1 MSNSFYNYPGYL
13 VQNSGFKGYR
23 FPLLIPACPDIIG
36 AGRYVH
42 RLLSLNSKPTNKL
55 TVEKSMEMCFLE
67 KITIFIKRILSHK
80 IYFGKSIKSIP
91 AGAFVFFP
99 VQDSQLNCGLTGLVA
114 FKKKEIAT
122 PKIPLKKIESMI
134 LHLKGYTYK
143 KIHKEKAGLTE
154 NYLGGE
160 TFLKELHDHVGT
172 VNLTSSLYTIFHEA
186 SAREKLK
193 TVSLALE
200 KVINGE
206 ENEYHQRLNIL
217 SFEENEII
225 IKRINLLKDIH
236 WSLKEE
242 MLKNLEKIG
251 GLSRISDKDMPQS
264 VFKQLKNINTLFNN
278 LDRLEVRGRDS
289 AGISVITI
297 IENKDYLEFEKEL
310 TKRSLLDEFLD
321 RQKEK
326 ILGNRC
332 ITVNRHGNT
341 VSITFTYK
349 IAAQIGHLGDNVK
362 FLRKQIYDDRIFH
375 PFIKVQNI
383 HQTHLAHTRW
393 ASVGEIS
400 EPNCHPVDNIT
411 TRNNKPH
418 ESSDSTGI
426 IHACLNGDIDNYPV
440 LKEEYENETKLS
452 IPDQITTDTK
462 IIPLQIQKYY
472 DRGQPIDESFRLA
485 VNDFTGSHAIAMHTD
500 IAPGK
505 IFLAQKGSGQTIFIG
520 LGKECYLTAS
530 EVYGLVEETS
540 RYIKMEGEKNVNE
553 SGDKKQGQIFILD
566 QESSGELTGIKALCY
581 NGEPIQLSEDIIK
594 QTEITSRDIDRQDFP
609 HYFFKEIS
617 ESPGSVEKTIQNRWR
632 ISQKNGKRHP
642 LITLDNKT
650 MPPVLAEAFTQNKI
664 RKILFIGQGTAGIAA
679 NGCAELLRYYLTNSS
694 IDIAHL
700 KASEFSGSLL
710 KKNLKDT
717 LIIAIT
723 QSGTTT
729 DTNMAI
735 DMARQH
741 GAYTMAIV
749 NRRDSDITF
758 KVDGVLYTSTGRDI
772 EMSVASTKAYY
783 SQIAAGGILGLKLAQ
798 LTNTRD
804 DDFILGELQRLMR
817 IPSLM
822 KKVLARKEEIAR
834 SAHTFAPTK
843 KYWAVVGSGYN
854 KIAADEIRIKLSEL
868 CYKTISSDVVE
879 DKKHIDLSSEP
890 LIVVCAAGNR
900 GDVIN
905 DIIKDTAIF
914 KAHQATTIVIAT
926 EGEEGFKP
934 YADSLIY
941 VPDIEDRFSPIL
953 TTLVGHLWGYYAARA
968 INEESRFLFDFRQ
981 EMSSYISA
989 SIEKGL
995 DIYQTILE
1003 KVFQEK
1009 TAKFFS
1015 YFKKRMEDRRYTT
1028 AMELNAASDLTLL
1041 LKYLS
1046 GRLPVSDFELD
1057 FGVSGTAP
1065 NMFDIFFR
1073 SIGEAINDMARP
1085 IDAIKHQAKTVTVGT
1100 SRIWKPI
1107 EGLLFEALKNNE
1119 FDVSNITNKNV
1130 LVLTNLQE
1138 IISEIKGETLYTI
1151 SNLTYTG
1158 EPVDNSMIELVKKT
1172 GSSSRL
1178 ISRAQAGNRLK
1189 GTKRIIVKAGNVFIG
1204 KGKIDKRSILV
1215 IPIMK
1220 KGPHIDH
1227 LLLLN
1232 IGFKKEIDL
1241 SKKIKAL
1248 GDKFSHIK
1256 NIVEETDLSWKDEY
1270 LNLLEMEELFGNS
1283 AEKIAELIITSSSA
1297 GKS

>member
-1 MSNSFYNYPGYL
+1 M
-13 VQNSGFKGYR
+13 KKM
-23 FPLLIPACPDIIG
+23 A
-36 AGRYVH
+36 
-42 RLLSLNSKPTNKL
+42 
-55 TVEKSMEMCFLE
+55 FLE
-67 KITIFIKRILSHK
+67 KITIFFRKILSHR
-80 IYFGKSIKSIP
+80 IYFGKNIKSIP
-91 AGAFVFFP
+91 AGVFIFFP

-114 FKKKEIAT
+114 FKKEEIAT

-143 KIHKEKAGLTE
+143 KIHREKADLTE

-193 TVSLALE
+193 KVSLALE

-225 IKRINLLKDIH
+225 IKRISLLKDIC

-242 MLKNLEKIG
+242 ILQNIEKIEE
-251 GLSRISDKDMPQS
+251 LSTFTNRNIPFLAFTQ
-264 VFKQLKNINTLFNN
+264 FKSINTLFNN

-289 AGISVITI
+289 AGISI
-297 IENKDYLEFEKEL
+297 IAIVENKDYLEFEKEL
-310 TKRSLLDEFLD
+310 TKKSLLDELSA
-321 RQKEK
+321 RRKER
-326 ILGNRC
+326 ILLNRG
-332 ITVNRHGNT
+332 ITVNRSGSNST
-341 VSITFTYK
+341 VIFTYK

-362 FLRKQIYDDRIFH
+362 FLRKQIQDDSILQL
-375 PFIKVQNI
+375 FITLPVI
-383 HQTHLAHTRW
+383 YQTIVAHTRW

-411 TRNNKPH
+411 IRNNKTH
-418 ESSDSTGI
+418 ESSDSTGV
-426 IHACLNGDIDNYPV
+426 IHACLNGDIDNYFI
-440 LKEEYENETKLS
+440 LKEEYEKETKRS
-452 IPDQITTDTK
+452 IPDEITTDTK
-462 IIPLQIQKYY
+462 IIPLQIQKYCN
-472 DRGQPIDESFRLA
+472 RGLPIEESFRLA

-505 IFLAQKGSGQTIFIG
+505 IFLAQRGSGQTIFVG
-520 LGKECYLTAS
+520 LCKECYLTAS

-553 SGDKKQGQIFILD
+553 LEGKNQGQIFILD
-566 QESSGELTGIKALCY
+566 QESFGGLTGINAMY
-581 NGEPIQLSEDIIK
+581 YDGSPVQLTAHDIK
-594 QTEITSRDIDRQDFP
+594 QTEITSRDIDRQNFP
-609 HYFFKEIS
+609 HYFFKEIC
-617 ESPGSVEKTIQNRWR
+617 ESPESVEKTVQNKWR
-632 ISQKNGKRHP
+632 ISQKHGKRHS
-642 LITLDNKT
+642 LIIVEDDGI
-650 MPPVLAEAFTQNKI
+650 PPALVEAFQQNRI
-664 RKILFIGQGTAGIAA
+664 RNILFIGQGTAGVAA
-679 NGCAELLRYYLTNSS
+679 CGCAALLNYYLANSS
-694 IDIAHL
+694 IQVAPL
-700 KASEFSGSLL
+700 KASEFSGSLSKTSL
-710 KKNLKDT
+710 SDT

-729 DTNMAI
+729 DTNMAV
-735 DMARQH
+735 DMARQR

-798 LTNTRD
+798 LTNMRD
-804 DDFILGELQRLMR
+804 DDFILGELERLMKL
-817 IPSLM
+817 PSLM

-834 SAHTFAPTK
+834 SAGTFAPTK

-890 LIVVCAAGNR
+890 LIFICAAGNR

-926 EGEEGFKP
+926 EGEERFTP
-934 YADSLIY
+934 YADSLIH
-941 VPDIEDRFSPIL
+941 VPEIEERFSPII
-953 TTLVGHLWGYYAARA
+953 TTLAGHLWGYYAARA

-1065 NMFDIFFR
+1065 HMFDIFFR
-1073 SIGEAINDMARP
+1073 SIGETINDMARP

-1100 SRIWKPI
+1100 SRIWEPI

-1119 FDVSNITNKNV
+1119 FDASNITNKNV

-1138 IISEIKGETLYTI
+1138 IISELKGETLYTI

-1158 EPVDNSMIELVKKT
+1158 EPIENSMIELVKKT
-1172 GSSSRL
+1172 GSSAQLVSRVH
-1178 ISRAQAGNRLK
+1178 ADKRLK

-1204 KGKIDKRSILV
+1204 KGTIDNRSILI

-1220 KGPHIDH
+1220 KGPNIDH

-1232 IGFKKEIDL
+1232 VAFKKEIDL
-1241 SKKIKAL
+1241 SKKVKAL
-1248 GDKFSHIK
+1248 GEKFSHIK
-1256 NIVEETDLSWKDEY
+1256 NIVEETDLPWDDNY
-1270 LNLLEMEELFGNS
+1270 LNMLEMEKLFGNS
-1283 AEKIAELIITSSSA
+1283 AEKTAEFIISSSSA

>member
-1 MSNSFYNYPGYL
+1 MS
-13 VQNSGFKGYR
+13 
-23 FPLLIPACPDIIG
+23 
-36 AGRYVH
+36 H
-42 RLLSLNSKPTNKL
+42 R
-55 TVEKSMEMCFLE
+55 
-67 KITIFIKRILSHK
+67 
-80 IYFGKSIKSIP
+80 IYFGKNIKSIP

-99 VQDSQLNCGLTGLVA
+99 IQDSHLNCGLTGIVA
-114 FKKKEIAT
+114 FKKEEIAT
-122 PKIPLKKIESMI
+122 PKTPSQEIESMI
-134 LHLKGYTYK
+134 LHLKGHTYK
-143 KIHKEKAGLTE
+143 KIQKEKTGLTK

-160 TFLKELHDHVGT
+160 TFIKELQNHIG
-172 VNLTSSLYTIFHEA
+172 NLKLTSSLYTLFKEA
-186 SAREKLK
+186 PTKKKLEKI
-193 TVSLALE
+193 SLALE
-200 KVINGE
+200 KVIGVE
-206 ENEYHQRLNIL
+206 ENEHDKIL
-217 SFEENEII
+217 TLLPVEENEVI

-242 MLKNLEKIG
+242 MLKNLEKIEE
-251 GLSRISDKDMPQS
+251 LSTFTNTDIPFLA
-264 VFKQLKNINTLFNN
+264 FKQIRNINTLFNN

-310 TKRSLLDEFLD
+310 TKRSLLNEFLD

-332 ITVNRHGNT
+332 IAVNRHRNT

-349 IAAQIGHLGDNVK
+349 IAAQVGHLGDNVK
-362 FLRKQIYDDRIFH
+362 FLRKQIQDDSIFQL
-375 PFIKVQNI
+375 FIALPVVY
-383 HQTHLAHTRW
+383 QTPVAHTRW

-400 EPNCHPVDNIT
+400 EPNCHPVDNAILH
-411 TRNNKPH
+411 NDKVNGSINKA
-418 ESSDSTGI
+418 GI
-426 IHACLNGDIDNYPV
+426 IHVCLNGDIDNYFT
-440 LKEEYENETKLS
+440 LKDKYEKDTRQS
-452 IPDQITTDTK
+452 IPDEITTDTK

-472 DRGQPIDESFRLA
+472 DRGLPIEESFRLA
-485 VNDFTGSHAIAMHTD
+485 VSDFTGSHAIAMHTD

-505 IFLAQKGSGQTIFIG
+505 IFLAQRGSGQTIFIG

-530 EVYGLVEETS
+530 EIYGLVEETS

-553 SGDKKQGQIFILD
+553 LEGKNQGQIFILD
-566 QESSGELTGIKALCY
+566 QDSFGGLTGINAMY
-581 NGEPIQLSEDIIK
+581 YDGSPIQLTAHDIK
-594 QTEITSRDIDRQDFP
+594 QTEITSRDIDRQNFP
-609 HYFFKEIS
+609 HYFFKEIC

-642 LITLDNKT
+642 LIILDHKA
-650 MPPVLAEAFTQNKI
+650 MPPVLAEAFTQNRIK
-664 RKILFIGQGTAGIAA
+664 KILFIGQGTAGIAA
-679 NGCAELLRYYLTNSS
+679 HGCAELLRYYLANSS
-694 IDIAHL
+694 IDIAPL

-729 DTNMAI
+729 DTNMAV
-735 DMARQH
+735 DMARQR

-783 SQIAAGGILGLKLAQ
+783 SQIAAGGILGLNLAQ
-798 LTNTRD
+798 LANMRD
-804 DDFILGELQRLMR
+804 DDFILGELERLMKL
-817 IPSLM
+817 PSLM
-822 KKVLARKEEIAR
+822 KKILARKEEIAR
-834 SAHTFAPTK
+834 SAHKFAPTK

-890 LIVVCAAGNR
+890 LIFICAAGNR

-914 KAHQATTIVIAT
+914 KAHQATTIVVAT

-941 VPDIEDRFSPIL
+941 VPEIEERFSPII
-953 TTLVGHLWGYYAARA
+953 TTLAGHLWGYYAARA

-981 EMSSYISA
+981 EMSAYISA

-1015 YFKKRMEDRRYTT
+1015 YFKKRMGDRRYTT

-1085 IDAIKHQAKTVTVGT
+1085 IDAIRHQAKTVTVGT

-1107 EGLLFEALKNNE
+1107 EGLLFDALKNNK
-1119 FDVSNITNKNV
+1119 FDASNITNKNV

-1138 IISEIKGETLYTI
+1138 ITSEIKGETLYKI

-1158 EPVDNSMIELVKKT
+1158 EPVENSMIELVKKT
-1172 GSSSRL
+1172 GSSSQL
-1178 ISRAQAGNRLK
+1178 VSRVHADKRLK

-1204 KGKIDKRSILV
+1204 KGTIDNRSILI

-1220 KGPHIDH
+1220 KGPNIDH

-1232 IGFKKEIDL
+1232 LAFKKEIDL

-1256 NIVEETDLSWKDEY
+1256 NMVEETDLSWKDEY

-1283 AEKIAELIITSSSA
+1283 AEKIAEFIISSSST

>member
-1 MSNSFYNYPGYL
+1 M
-13 VQNSGFKGYR
+13 KKM
-23 FPLLIPACPDIIG
+23 A
-36 AGRYVH
+36 
-42 RLLSLNSKPTNKL
+42 
-55 TVEKSMEMCFLE
+55 FLE
-67 KITIFIKRILSHK
+67 KITIFFRKILSHR
-80 IYFGKSIKSIP
+80 IYFGKNIKSIP
-91 AGAFVFFP
+91 PGAFVFFP
-99 VQDSQLNCGLTGLVA
+99 IQDSHLNCGLTGIVS
-114 FKKKEIAT
+114 FKKEEIAT
-122 PKIPLKKIESMI
+122 PTIPLKAIESMI
-134 LHLKGYTYK
+134 LHLKEHTYK
-143 KIHKEKAGLTE
+143 KIHRKKANLAD

-160 TFLKELHDHVGT
+160 TFLKELHDNVGT
-172 VNLTSSLYTIFHEA
+172 VKLTSSLYTIFQEA

-193 TVSLALE
+193 KVSLALE

-225 IKRINLLKDIH
+225 IKRINLLKDIC

-242 MLKNLEKIG
+242 ILQNIEKIEE
-251 GLSRISDKDMPQS
+251 LSTFANKDLP
-264 VFKQLKNINTLFNN
+264 FLAFTQLKSINTLFNN

-289 AGISVITI
+289 AGVSI
-297 IENKDYLEFEKEL
+297 IAILKKKDYLEFEKGL
-310 TKRSLLDEFLD
+310 IKKSLLDDLST
-321 RQKEK
+321 RQKER
-326 ILGNRC
+326 ILLNRG
-332 ITVNRHGNT
+332 ITVNRSGSNIT
-341 VSITFTYK
+341 VIFTYK

-362 FLRKQIYDDRIFH
+362 FLRKQIQDDSIFQL
-375 PFIKVQNI
+375 FITLPI
-383 HQTHLAHTRW
+383 RYQTIVAHTRW

-411 TRNNKPH
+411 IRNNKTN

-426 IHACLNGDIDNYPV
+426 IHACLNGDIDNYFI
-440 LKEEYENETKLS
+440 LKEEYEKKTKRS
-452 IPDQITTDTK
+452 IPDDITTDTK
-462 IIPLQIQKYY
+462 IIPLQIQKYCN
-472 DRGQPIDESFRLA
+472 RGLPIEESFRLA

-505 IFLAQKGSGQTIFIG
+505 IFLAQRGSGQTIFVG
-520 LGKECYLTAS
+520 LCKECYLTAS

-540 RYIKMEGEKNVNE
+540 RYIKMEGEKNVSKLEGKN
-553 SGDKKQGQIFILD
+553 QGQIFILD
-566 QESSGELTGIKALCY
+566 QESFGELTGINAMY
-581 NGEPIQLSEDIIK
+581 YDGSPIQLTTHDIK
-594 QTEITSRDIDRQDFP
+594 KTEITSRDIDRQNFP
-609 HYFFKEIS
+609 HYFFKEIC
-617 ESPGSVEKTIQNRWR
+617 ESPESVEKTVQNKWR
-632 ISQKNGKRHP
+632 ISQKHGKRHS
-642 LITLDNKT
+642 LIIVEDDYI
-650 MPPVLAEAFTQNKI
+650 PPALVEAFQQNRI
-664 RKILFIGQGTAGIAA
+664 RNILFIGQGTAGVAA
-679 NGCAELLRYYLTNSS
+679 CGCSELLNYYLANSS
-694 IDIAHL
+694 IQVAPC
-700 KASEFSGSLL
+700 KASEFSGSLS
-710 KKNLKDT
+710 KTNLSDT

-729 DTNMAI
+729 DTNMAV
-735 DMARQH
+735 DMARQR

-798 LTNTRD
+798 LTNMRD
-804 DDFILGELQRLMR
+804 DDFILGELERLMKL
-817 IPSLM
+817 PSLM

-834 SAHTFAPTK
+834 SAHNFAPTK

-890 LIVVCAAGNR
+890 LIFICAAGNR

-926 EGEEGFKP
+926 EGEERFTP

-941 VPDIEDRFSPIL
+941 VPEIEERFSPII

-968 INEESRFLFDFRQ
+968 INDESRFLFDFRQ
-981 EMSSYISA
+981 EMSSYIA
-989 SIEKGL
+989 TSIEKGL

-1158 EPVDNSMIELVKKT
+1158 EPVENSMIELVKKT
-1172 GSSSRL
+1172 GSSSQL
-1178 ISRAQAGNRLK
+1178 VSRVHADKRLK

-1204 KGKIDKRSILV
+1204 KGTIDNRSILI

-1220 KGPHIDH
+1220 KGPNIDH
-1227 LLLLN
+1227 LLLFN
-1232 IGFKKEIDL
+1232 VAFKKEIDL

-1256 NIVEETDLSWKDEY
+1256 NIVEETDLPWDDNY

-1283 AEKIAELIITSSSA
+1283 AEKIAEFIISSSSA

>member
-1 MSNSFYNYPGYL
+1 M
-13 VQNSGFKGYR
+13 
-23 FPLLIPACPDIIG
+23 
-36 AGRYVH
+36 
-42 RLLSLNSKPTNKL
+42 
-55 TVEKSMEMCFLE
+55 EKMAFLE
-67 KITIFIKRILSHK
+67 KITIFIKKNLSHK

-114 FKKKEIAT
+114 FKKEEIAT

-134 LHLKGYTYK
+134 LRLKGHAYK
-143 KIHKEKAGLTE
+143 KIHKEKADLTE

-193 TVSLALE
+193 KVSLALE

-225 IKRINLLKDIH
+225 IKRISLLKDIC

-242 MLKNLEKIG
+242 ILQNIEKIEE
-251 GLSRISDKDMPQS
+251 LSTFTNRNIPFLAFTQ
-264 VFKQLKNINTLFNN
+264 FKSINTLFNN

-289 AGISVITI
+289 AGISI
-297 IENKDYLEFEKEL
+297 IAIVENKDYLEFEKEL
-310 TKRSLLDEFLD
+310 TKKSLLDELSA
-321 RQKEK
+321 RRKER
-326 ILGNRC
+326 ILLNRG
-332 ITVNRHGNT
+332 ITVNRSGSNIT
-341 VSITFTYK
+341 VIFTYK

-362 FLRKQIYDDRIFH
+362 FLRKQIQDDSILQL
-375 PFIKVQNI
+375 FITLPVI
-383 HQTHLAHTRW
+383 YQTIVAHTRW

-411 TRNNKPH
+411 IRNNKTH
-418 ESSDSTGI
+418 ESSDSTGV
-426 IHACLNGDIDNYPV
+426 IHACLNGDIDNYFI
-440 LKEEYENETKLS
+440 LKEEYEKETKRS
-452 IPDQITTDTK
+452 IPDEITTDTK
-462 IIPLQIQKYY
+462 IIPLQIQKYCN
-472 DRGQPIDESFRLA
+472 RGHPLEESFRLA

-505 IFLAQKGSGQTIFIG
+505 IFLAQRGSGQTLFIG
-520 LGKECYLTAS
+520 LGKEHYITAS
-530 EVYGLVEETS
+530 EIYGLVEETS
-540 RYIKMEGEKNVNE
+540 RYIKMEGEKTFAG
-553 SGDKKQGQIFILD
+553 SDRKGQGQIFILD
-566 QESSGELTGIKALCY
+566 QSSSGGLTGINAMY
-581 NGEPIQLSEDIIK
+581 YDGSPVQLTAHDIK
-594 QTEITSRDIDRQDFP
+594 QTEITSRDIDRQNFP
-609 HYFFKEIS
+609 HYFFKEIC
-617 ESPGSVEKTIQNRWR
+617 ESPESVEKTVQNKWR
-632 ISQKNGKRHP
+632 ISQKHGKRHS
-642 LITLDNKT
+642 LIIVEDDYI
-650 MPPVLAEAFTQNKI
+650 PPALVEAFQQNRI
-664 RKILFIGQGTAGIAA
+664 RNILFIGQGTAGVAA
-679 NGCAELLRYYLTNSS
+679 CGCAELLNYYLANSS
-694 IDIAHL
+694 IQVAPR
-700 KASEFSGSLL
+700 KASEFSGSLS
-710 KKNLKDT
+710 KTSMRDT

-729 DTNMAI
+729 DTNMAV
-735 DMARQH
+735 DMARQR

-798 LTNTRD
+798 LTNMRD
-804 DDFILGELQRLMR
+804 DDFILGELERLMKL
-817 IPSLM
+817 PSLM

-834 SAHTFAPTK
+834 SAHNFAPTK

-890 LIVVCAAGNR
+890 LIFICAAGNR

-926 EGEEGFKP
+926 EGEERFTP

-941 VPDIEDRFSPIL
+941 VPEIEERFSPII

-1073 SIGEAINDMARP
+1073 SIGEAVNDMARP
-1085 IDAIKHQAKTVTVGT
+1085 IDAIRHQAKTVTVGT
-1100 SRIWKPI
+1100 SRIWEPI

-1151 SNLTYTG
+1151 HNLTYTG
-1158 EPVDNSMIELVKKT
+1158 EPVENSMIELVKKT
-1172 GSSSRL
+1172 GSSSQL
-1178 ISRAQAGNRLK
+1178 VSRVHADKRLK

-1204 KGKIDKRSILV
+1204 KGTIDNRSILI

-1220 KGPHIDH
+1220 KGPNIDH

-1232 IGFKKEIDL
+1232 VAFKKEIDL
-1241 SKKIKAL
+1241 SKKVKAL
-1248 GDKFSHIK
+1248 GEKFSHIK
-1256 NIVEETDLSWKDEY
+1256 NIVEETDLSWQDDY
-1270 LNLLEMEELFGNS
+1270 INLLDVEELFGNS
-1283 AEKIAELIITSSSA
+1283 AEKIAEFIISSA
-1297 GKS
+1297 GRL

>member
-1 MSNSFYNYPGYL
+1 MGS
-13 VQNSGFKGYR
+13 
-23 FPLLIPACPDIIG
+23 
-36 AGRYVH
+36 
-42 RLLSLNSKPTNKL
+42 
-55 TVEKSMEMCFLE
+55 EMC
-67 KITIFIKRILSHK
+67 IR
-80 IYFGKSIKSIP
+80 
-91 AGAFVFFP
+91 
-99 VQDSQLNCGLTGLVA
+99 D
-114 FKKKEIAT
+114 
-122 PKIPLKKIESMI
+122 
-134 LHLKGYTYK
+134 
-143 KIHKEKAGLTE
+143 
-154 NYLGGE
+154 
-160 TFLKELHDHVGT
+160 
-172 VNLTSSLYTIFHEA
+172 
-186 SAREKLK
+186 R
-193 TVSLALE
+193 
-200 KVINGE
+200 
-206 ENEYHQRLNIL
+206 
-217 SFEENEII
+217 
-225 IKRINLLKDIH
+225 LKDIH

-242 MLKNLEKIG
+242 ILKNLEKVEE
-251 GLSRISDKDMPQS
+251 LSIYKNRKLSFPA
-264 VFKQLKNINTLFNN
+264 FTHLKYINTLFNN

-332 ITVNRHGNT
+332 ITVNRLGNT

-349 IAAQIGHLGDNVK
+349 IAVQIGHLGDNVK
-362 FLRKQIYDDRIFH
+362 FLRKQIHDDRIFQL
-375 PFIKVQNI
+375 FITFPLI
-383 HQTHLAHTRW
+383 YQTIVAHTRW

-400 EPNCHPVDNIT
+400 ESNCHPVDNIT
-411 TRNNKPH
+411 ISNGKIH
-418 ESSDSTGI
+418 ESSDNTGV
-426 IHACLNGDIDNYPV
+426 IHTCLNGDIDNYFI
-440 LKEEYENETKLS
+440 LKEEYERETKQS
-452 IPDQITTDTK
+452 IPDEITTDTK
-462 IIPLQIQKYY
+462 IIPLQIQKYFCQG
-472 DRGQPIDESFRLA
+472 RPIDESFRLA
-485 VNDFTGSHAIAMHTD
+485 VNDFTGFHAIAMHTD

-505 IFLAQKGSGQTIFIG
+505 IFLAQRGSGQTLFIG
-520 LGKECYLTAS
+520 LGKECYSAAS
-530 EVYGLVEETS
+530 EIYGLVEETS
-540 RYIKMEGEKNVNE
+540 RYIKMEGEQSVNE
-553 SGDKKQGQIFILD
+553 SGGKKEGQIFILD
-566 QESSGELTGIKALCY
+566 QESSGELTGIKALYY

-617 ESPGSVEKTIQNRWR
+617 ESPESVEKTIQNRWR

-642 LITLDNKT
+642 LIILDHKA
-650 MPPVLAEAFTQNKI
+650 MPLVLAEAFTQNKI

-679 NGCAELLRYYLTNSS
+679 NACAELLRYYLTNSS
-694 IDIAHL
+694 IDIAPL

-758 KVDGVLYTSTGRDI
+758 KVDGVLYTSNGRDV

-783 SQIAAGGILGLKLAQ
+783 SQIAGGGILGLKLAQ
-798 LTNTRD
+798 LTNKRD

-822 KKVLARKEEIAR
+822 KEVLAREDEIAR
-834 SAHTFAPTK
+834 SASTFAPTK

-890 LIVVCAAGNR
+890 LIVICAAGNR
-900 GDVIN
+900 GNVIN

-926 EGEEGFKP
+926 EGEERFKP

-941 VPDIEDRFSPIL
+941 VPETEERFSPII

-981 EMSSYISA
+981 EISSYISA

-1015 YFKKRMEDRRYTT
+1015 YFKKRMEERRYTT

-1107 EGLLFEALKNNE
+1107 EGLIFESLKKNG
-1119 FDVSNITNKNV
+1119 FDVSNLLNKNV
-1130 LVLTNLQE
+1130 LVLKNLQE
-1138 IISEIKGETLYTI
+1138 IIAEIKGETVYEI
-1151 SNLTYTG
+1151 RNLTFTG
-1158 EPVDNSMIELVKKT
+1158 EPVENSMIKLLKKT
-1172 GSSSRL
+1172 GSSSKL
-1178 ISRAQAGNRLK
+1178 ISRAESGNRLK

-1204 KGKIDKRSILV
+1204 KGKIDNRSILI

-1227 LLLLN
+1227 LLLLDVAFN
-1232 IGFKKEIDL
+1232 KDVDL

-1256 NIVEETDLSWKDEY
+1256 NIVEETDLFWKNEY

-1283 AEKIAELIITSSSA
+1283 AEKIAEFIISSSSA
-1297 GKS
+1297 GES

>member
-1 MSNSFYNYPGYL
+1 M
-13 VQNSGFKGYR
+13 
-23 FPLLIPACPDIIG
+23 A
-36 AGRYVH
+36 
-42 RLLSLNSKPTNKL
+42 
-55 TVEKSMEMCFLE
+55 FLE
-67 KITIFIKRILSHK
+67 KITILFKKNFSQR
-80 IYFGKSIKSIP
+80 IYFGKSLKNVPPGSFILFP
-91 AGAFVFFP
+91 AQGC
-99 VQDSQLNCGLTGLVA
+99 QLNCGLTGIVA
-114 FKKKEIAT
+114 FKKEEFAI
-122 PKIPLKKIESMI
+122 PKIPLGEIESII
-134 LHLKGYTYK
+134 LQLKGHTYK
-143 KIHKEKAGLTE
+143 KLQKDKRDLIG

-160 TFLKELHDHVGT
+160 TFIKELQNHIG
-172 VNLTSSLYTIFHEA
+172 NLKLTSSLYTLSKDA
-186 SAREKLK
+186 PTKKKLEKIC
-193 TVSLALE
+193 LALE
-200 KVINGE
+200 KVIGRE
-206 ENEYHQRLNIL
+206 ENEHIKTLTLLPI
-217 SFEENEII
+217 EENEII
-225 IKRINLLKDIH
+225 LERINLLKDIH

-242 MLKNLEKIG
+242 ILKNLEKVEE
-251 GLSRISDKDMPQS
+251 LSIYKNRKLSFPA
-264 VFKQLKNINTLFNN
+264 FTHLKYINTLFNN

-332 ITVNRHGNT
+332 ITVNRLGNT

-349 IAAQIGHLGDNVK
+349 IAVQIGHLGDNVK
-362 FLRKQIYDDRIFH
+362 FLRKQIHDDRIFQL
-375 PFIKVQNI
+375 FITFPLI
-383 HQTHLAHTRW
+383 YQTIVAHTRW

-400 EPNCHPVDNIT
+400 ESNCHPVDNIT
-411 TRNNKPH
+411 ISNGKIH
-418 ESSDSTGI
+418 ESSDNTGV
-426 IHACLNGDIDNYPV
+426 IHTCLNGDIDNYFI
-440 LKEEYENETKLS
+440 LKEEYERETKQS
-452 IPDQITTDTK
+452 IPDEITTDTK
-462 IIPLQIQKYY
+462 IIPLQIQKYFCQG
-472 DRGQPIDESFRLA
+472 RPIDESFRLA
-485 VNDFTGSHAIAMHTD
+485 VNDFTGFHAIAMHTD

-505 IFLAQKGSGQTIFIG
+505 IFLAQRGSGQTIFIG
-520 LGKECYLTAS
+520 LGKECYSAAS
-530 EVYGLVEETS
+530 EIYGLVEETS
-540 RYIKMEGEKNVNE
+540 RYIKMEGEQSVNE
-553 SGDKKQGQIFILD
+553 SGGKKEGQIFILD
-566 QESSGELTGIKALCY
+566 QESSGELTGIKALYY

-617 ESPGSVEKTIQNRWR
+617 ESPESVEKTIQNRWR

-642 LITLDNKT
+642 LIILDHKA

-679 NGCAELLRYYLTNSS
+679 NACAELLRYYLTSSS
-694 IDIAHL
+694 IDIAPL

-758 KVDGVLYTSTGRDI
+758 KVDGVLYTSNGRDV

-783 SQIAAGGILGLKLAQ
+783 SQIAGGGILGLKLAQ
-798 LTNTRD
+798 LTNKRD

-822 KKVLARKEEIAR
+822 KEVLAREDEIAR
-834 SAHTFAPTK
+834 SASTFAPTK

-890 LIVVCAAGNR
+890 LIVICAAGNR
-900 GDVIN
+900 GNVIN

-926 EGEEGFKP
+926 EGEERFKP

-941 VPDIEDRFSPIL
+941 VPETEERFSPII

-981 EMSSYISA
+981 EISSYISA

-1015 YFKKRMEDRRYTT
+1015 YFKKRMEERRYTT

-1107 EGLLFEALKNNE
+1107 EGLIFESLKKNG
-1119 FDVSNITNKNV
+1119 FDVSNLLNKNV
-1130 LVLTNLQE
+1130 LVLKNLQE
-1138 IISEIKGETLYTI
+1138 IIAEIKGETVYEI
-1151 SNLTYTG
+1151 RNLTFTG
-1158 EPVDNSMIELVKKT
+1158 EPVENSMIKLLKKT
-1172 GSSSRL
+1172 GSSSKL
-1178 ISRAQAGNRLK
+1178 ISRAESGNRLK

-1204 KGKIDKRSILV
+1204 KGKIDNRSILI

-1227 LLLLN
+1227 LLLLDVAFN
-1232 IGFKKEIDL
+1232 KDVDL

-1256 NIVEETDLSWKDEY
+1256 NIVEETDLFWKNEY

-1283 AEKIAELIITSSSA
+1283 AEKIAEFIISFSPS
-1297 GKS
+1297 GES

>member
-1 MSNSFYNYPGYL
+1 M
-13 VQNSGFKGYR
+13 
-23 FPLLIPACPDIIG
+23 A
-36 AGRYVH
+36 
-42 RLLSLNSKPTNKL
+42 
-55 TVEKSMEMCFLE
+55 FLE
-67 KITIFIKRILSHK
+67 KITILFKKNFSQR
-80 IYFGKSIKSIP
+80 IYFGKSLKNVPPGSFI
-91 AGAFVFFP
+91 FFP
-99 VQDSQLNCGLTGLVA
+99 AQGCQLNCGLTGIVA
-114 FKKKEIAT
+114 FKREEFAI
-122 PKIPLKKIESMI
+122 PKIPLGEIESII
-134 LHLKGYTYK
+134 LQLKGHTYK
-143 KIHKEKAGLTE
+143 KLKKDKRDLIG

-160 TFLKELHDHVGT
+160 TFIKELQNHIG
-172 VNLTSSLYTIFHEA
+172 NLKLTSSLYTLSKDA
-186 SAREKLK
+186 PTKKKLEKIC
-193 TVSLALE
+193 LALE
-200 KVINGE
+200 KVIGRE
-206 ENEYHQRLNIL
+206 ENEHIKTLTLLPI
-217 SFEENEII
+217 EENEII
-225 IKRINLLKDIH
+225 LERINLLKDIH

-242 MLKNLEKIG
+242 ILKNLEKVEE
-251 GLSRISDKDMPQS
+251 LSIYKNRKLSFPA
-264 VFKQLKNINTLFNN
+264 FTHLKYINTLFNN

-332 ITVNRHGNT
+332 ITVNRLGNT

-349 IAAQIGHLGDNVK
+349 IAVQIGHLGDNVK
-362 FLRKQIYDDRIFH
+362 FLRKQIHDDRIFQL
-375 PFIKVQNI
+375 FITFPLI
-383 HQTHLAHTRW
+383 YQTIVAHTRW

-400 EPNCHPVDNIT
+400 ESNCHPVDNIT
-411 TRNNKPH
+411 ISNGKIH
-418 ESSDSTGI
+418 ESSDNTGV
-426 IHACLNGDIDNYPV
+426 IHTCLNGDIDNYFI
-440 LKEEYENETKLS
+440 LKEEYERETKQS
-452 IPDQITTDTK
+452 IPDEITTDTK
-462 IIPLQIQKYY
+462 IIPLQIQKYFCQG
-472 DRGQPIDESFRLA
+472 RPIDESFRLA
-485 VNDFTGSHAIAMHTD
+485 VNDFTGFHAIAMHTD

-505 IFLAQKGSGQTIFIG
+505 IFLAQRGSGQTIFIG
-520 LGKECYLTAS
+520 LGKECYSAAS
-530 EVYGLVEETS
+530 EIYGLVEETS
-540 RYIKMEGEKNVNE
+540 RYIKMEGEQSVNE
-553 SGDKKQGQIFILD
+553 SGGKKEGQIFILD
-566 QESSGELTGIKALCY
+566 QESSGELTGIKALYY

-617 ESPGSVEKTIQNRWR
+617 ESPESVEKTIQNRWR

-642 LITLDNKT
+642 LIILDHKA
-650 MPPVLAEAFTQNKI
+650 MPLVLAEAFTQNKI

-679 NGCAELLRYYLTNSS
+679 NACAELLRYYLTNSS
-694 IDIAHL
+694 IDIAPL

-758 KVDGVLYTSTGRDI
+758 KVDGVLYTSNGRDV

-783 SQIAAGGILGLKLAQ
+783 SQIAGGGILGLKLAQ
-798 LTNTRD
+798 LTNKRD

-822 KKVLARKEEIAR
+822 KEVLAREDEIAR
-834 SAHTFAPTK
+834 SASTFAPTK

-890 LIVVCAAGNR
+890 LIVICAAGNR
-900 GDVIN
+900 GNVIN

-926 EGEEGFKP
+926 EGEERFKP

-941 VPDIEDRFSPIL
+941 VPETEERFSPII

-981 EMSSYISA
+981 EISSYISA

-1015 YFKKRMEDRRYTT
+1015 YFKKRMEERRYTT

-1107 EGLLFEALKNNE
+1107 EGLIFESLKKNG
-1119 FDVSNITNKNV
+1119 FDVSNLLNKNV
-1130 LVLTNLQE
+1130 LVLKNLQE
-1138 IISEIKGETLYTI
+1138 IIAEIKGETVYEI
-1151 SNLTYTG
+1151 RNLTFTG
-1158 EPVDNSMIELVKKT
+1158 EPVENSMIKLLKKT
-1172 GSSSRL
+1172 GSSSKL
-1178 ISRAQAGNRLK
+1178 ISRAESGNRLK

-1204 KGKIDKRSILV
+1204 KGKIDNRSILI

-1227 LLLLN
+1227 LLLLDVAFN
-1232 IGFKKEIDL
+1232 KDVDL

-1256 NIVEETDLSWKDEY
+1256 NIVEETDLFWKNEY

-1283 AEKIAELIITSSSA
+1283 AEKIAEFIISFSPS
-1297 GKS
+1297 GES

>member
-1 MSNSFYNYPGYL
+1 M
-13 VQNSGFKGYR
+13 
-23 FPLLIPACPDIIG
+23 A
-36 AGRYVH
+36 
-42 RLLSLNSKPTNKL
+42 
-55 TVEKSMEMCFLE
+55 FLE
-67 KITIFIKRILSHK
+67 KITILFKKNFSQR
-80 IYFGKSIKSIP
+80 IYFGKSLKNVPPGSFILFP
-91 AGAFVFFP
+91 AQGC
-99 VQDSQLNCGLTGLVA
+99 QLNCGLTGIVA
-114 FKKKEIAT
+114 FKREEFAI
-122 PKIPLKKIESMI
+122 PKIPLGEIESII
-134 LHLKGYTYK
+134 LQLKGHTYK
-143 KIHKEKAGLTE
+143 KLKKDKRDLIG

-160 TFLKELHDHVGT
+160 TFIKELQNHIG
-172 VNLTSSLYTIFHEA
+172 NLKLTSSLYTLSKDA
-186 SAREKLK
+186 PTKKKLEKIC
-193 TVSLALE
+193 LALE
-200 KVINGE
+200 KVIGRE
-206 ENEYHQRLNIL
+206 ENEHIKTLTLLPI
-217 SFEENEII
+217 EENEII
-225 IKRINLLKDIH
+225 LERINLLKDIH

-242 MLKNLEKIG
+242 ILKNLEKVEE
-251 GLSRISDKDMPQS
+251 LSIYKNRKLSFPA
-264 VFKQLKNINTLFNN
+264 FTHLKYINTLFNN

-332 ITVNRHGNT
+332 ITVNRLGNT

-349 IAAQIGHLGDNVK
+349 IAVQIGHLGDNVK
-362 FLRKQIYDDRIFH
+362 FLRKQIHDDRIFQL
-375 PFIKVQNI
+375 FITFPLI
-383 HQTHLAHTRW
+383 YQTIVAHTRW

-400 EPNCHPVDNIT
+400 ESNCHPVDNIT
-411 TRNNKPH
+411 ISNGKIH
-418 ESSDSTGI
+418 ESSDNTGV
-426 IHACLNGDIDNYPV
+426 IHTCLNGDIDNYFI
-440 LKEEYENETKLS
+440 LKEEYERETKQS
-452 IPDQITTDTK
+452 IPDEITTDTK
-462 IIPLQIQKYY
+462 IIPLQIQKYFCQG
-472 DRGQPIDESFRLA
+472 RPIDESFRLA
-485 VNDFTGSHAIAMHTD
+485 VNDFTGFHAIAMHTD

-505 IFLAQKGSGQTIFIG
+505 IFLAQRGSGQTIFIG
-520 LGKECYLTAS
+520 LGKECYSAAS
-530 EVYGLVEETS
+530 EIYGLVEETS
-540 RYIKMEGEKNVNE
+540 RYIKMEGEQSVNE
-553 SGDKKQGQIFILD
+553 SGGKKEGQIFILD
-566 QESSGELTGIKALCY
+566 QESSGELTGIKALYY

-617 ESPGSVEKTIQNRWR
+617 ESPESVEKTIQNRWR

-642 LITLDNKT
+642 LIILDHKA
-650 MPPVLAEAFTQNKI
+650 MPLVLAEAFTQNKI

-679 NGCAELLRYYLTNSS
+679 NACAELLRYYLTNSS
-694 IDIAHL
+694 IDIAPL

-758 KVDGVLYTSTGRDI
+758 KVDGVLYTSNGRDV

-783 SQIAAGGILGLKLAQ
+783 SQIAGGGILGLKLAQ
-798 LTNTRD
+798 LTNKRD

-822 KKVLARKEEIAR
+822 KEVLAREDEIAR
-834 SAHTFAPTK
+834 SASTFAPTK

-890 LIVVCAAGNR
+890 LIVICAAGNR
-900 GDVIN
+900 GNVIN

-926 EGEEGFKP
+926 EGEERFKP

-941 VPDIEDRFSPIL
+941 VPETEERFSPII

-981 EMSSYISA
+981 EISSYISA

-1015 YFKKRMEDRRYTT
+1015 YFKKRMEERRYTT

-1107 EGLLFEALKNNE
+1107 EGLIFESLKKNG
-1119 FDVSNITNKNV
+1119 FDVSNLLNKNV
-1130 LVLTNLQE
+1130 LVLKNLQE
-1138 IISEIKGETLYTI
+1138 IIAEIKGETVYEI
-1151 SNLTYTG
+1151 RNLTFTG
-1158 EPVDNSMIELVKKT
+1158 EPVENSMIKLLKKT
-1172 GSSSRL
+1172 GSSSKL
-1178 ISRAQAGNRLK
+1178 ISRAESGNRLK

-1204 KGKIDKRSILV
+1204 KGKIDNRSILI

-1227 LLLLN
+1227 LLLLDVAFN
-1232 IGFKKEIDL
+1232 KDVDL

-1256 NIVEETDLSWKDEY
+1256 NIVEETDLFWKNEY

-1283 AEKIAELIITSSSA
+1283 AEKIAEFIISSSS
-1297 GKS
+1297 GDNF

>member
-1 MSNSFYNYPGYL
+1 M
-13 VQNSGFKGYR
+13 
-23 FPLLIPACPDIIG
+23 A
-36 AGRYVH
+36 
-42 RLLSLNSKPTNKL
+42 
-55 TVEKSMEMCFLE
+55 FLE
-67 KITIFIKRILSHK
+67 KITILFKKNFSQR
-80 IYFGKSIKSIP
+80 IYFGKSLKNVPPGSFI
-91 AGAFVFFP
+91 FFP
-99 VQDSQLNCGLTGLVA
+99 AQGCQLNCGLTGIVA
-114 FKKKEIAT
+114 FKREEFAI
-122 PKIPLKKIESMI
+122 PKIPLGEIESII
-134 LHLKGYTYK
+134 LQLKGHTYK
-143 KIHKEKAGLTE
+143 KLKKDKRDLIG

-160 TFLKELHDHVGT
+160 TFIKELQNHIG
-172 VNLTSSLYTIFHEA
+172 NLKLTSSLYTLSKDA
-186 SAREKLK
+186 PTKKKLEKIC
-193 TVSLALE
+193 LALE
-200 KVINGE
+200 KVIGRE
-206 ENEYHQRLNIL
+206 ENEHIKTLTLLPI
-217 SFEENEII
+217 EENEII
-225 IKRINLLKDIH
+225 LERINLLKDIH

-242 MLKNLEKIG
+242 ILKNLEKVEE
-251 GLSRISDKDMPQS
+251 LSIYKNRKLSFPA
-264 VFKQLKNINTLFNN
+264 FTHLKYINTLFNN

-332 ITVNRHGNT
+332 ITVNRLGNT

-349 IAAQIGHLGDNVK
+349 IAVQIGHLGDNVK
-362 FLRKQIYDDRIFH
+362 FLRKQIHDDRIFQL
-375 PFIKVQNI
+375 FITFPLI
-383 HQTHLAHTRW
+383 YQTIVAHTRW

-400 EPNCHPVDNIT
+400 ESNCHPVDNIT
-411 TRNNKPH
+411 ISNGKIH
-418 ESSDSTGI
+418 ESSDNTGV
-426 IHACLNGDIDNYPV
+426 IHTCLNGDIDNYFI
-440 LKEEYENETKLS
+440 LKEEYERETKQS
-452 IPDQITTDTK
+452 IPDEITTDTK
-462 IIPLQIQKYY
+462 IIPLQIQKYFCQG
-472 DRGQPIDESFRLA
+472 RPIDESFRLA
-485 VNDFTGSHAIAMHTD
+485 VNDFTGFHAIAMHTD

-505 IFLAQKGSGQTIFIG
+505 IFLAQRGSGQTLFIG
-520 LGKECYLTAS
+520 LGKECYSAAS
-530 EVYGLVEETS
+530 EIYGLVEETS
-540 RYIKMEGEKNVNE
+540 RYIKMEGEQSVNE
-553 SGDKKQGQIFILD
+553 SGGKKEGQIFILD
-566 QESSGELTGIKALCY
+566 QESSGELTGIKALYY

-617 ESPGSVEKTIQNRWR
+617 ESPESVEKTIQNRWR

-642 LITLDNKT
+642 LIILDHKA

-679 NGCAELLRYYLTNSS
+679 NACAELLRYYLTNSS
-694 IDIAHL
+694 IDIAPL

-758 KVDGVLYTSTGRDI
+758 KVDGVLYTSNGRDV

-783 SQIAAGGILGLKLAQ
+783 SQIAGGGILGLKLAQ
-798 LTNTRD
+798 LTNKRD

-822 KKVLARKEEIAR
+822 KEVLAREDEIAR
-834 SAHTFAPTK
+834 SASTFAPTK

-890 LIVVCAAGNR
+890 LIVICAAGNR
-900 GDVIN
+900 GNVIN

-926 EGEEGFKP
+926 EGEERFKP

-941 VPDIEDRFSPIL
+941 VPETEERFSPII

-981 EMSSYISA
+981 EISSYISA

-1015 YFKKRMEDRRYTT
+1015 YFKKRMEERRYTT

-1107 EGLLFEALKNNE
+1107 EGLIFESLKKNG
-1119 FDVSNITNKNV
+1119 FDVSNLLNKNV
-1130 LVLTNLQE
+1130 LVLKNLQE
-1138 IISEIKGETLYTI
+1138 IIAEIKGETVYEI
-1151 SNLTYTG
+1151 RNLTFTG
-1158 EPVDNSMIELVKKT
+1158 EPVENSMIKLLKKT
-1172 GSSSRL
+1172 GSSSKL
-1178 ISRAQAGNRLK
+1178 ISRAESGNRLK

-1204 KGKIDKRSILV
+1204 KGKIDNRSILI

-1227 LLLLN
+1227 LLLLDVAFN
-1232 IGFKKEIDL
+1232 KDVDL

-1256 NIVEETDLSWKDEY
+1256 NIVEETDLFWKNEY

-1283 AEKIAELIITSSSA
+1283 AEKIAEFIISSSS
-1297 GKS
+1297 GDNF

>member
-1 MSNSFYNYPGYL
+1 
-13 VQNSGFKGYR
+13 
-23 FPLLIPACPDIIG
+23 
-36 AGRYVH
+36 
-42 RLLSLNSKPTNKL
+42 
-55 TVEKSMEMCFLE
+55 MEMCFLE
-67 KITIFIKRILSHK
+67 KITIFIKKNFSYK
-80 IYFGKSIKSIP
+80 IYFGKSIKSIS

-99 VQDSQLNCGLTGLVA
+99 VQDSQCNCGLTGIVA
-114 FKKKEIAT
+114 FKKEEIAT
-122 PKIPLKKIESMI
+122 PKIPLKEIESMI
-134 LHLKGYTYK
+134 LHLKGHTYK
-143 KIHKEKAGLTE
+143 KIHKEKADVAD

-160 TFLKELHDHVGT
+160 IFLKELHDHVGT
-172 VNLTSSLYTIFHEA
+172 VKLTSSLYTIFHDV

-193 TVSLALE
+193 KASLALE

-217 SFEENEII
+217 SFEENEIT
-225 IKRINLLKDIH
+225 IKRISLLKDIY

-242 MLKNLEKIG
+242 ILQNIEKIEE
-251 GLSRISDKDMPQS
+251 LSSCPDGNIP
-264 VFKQLKNINTLFNN
+264 FLTFTQLKSTNTLFNN

-289 AGISVITI
+289 AGISIITI
-297 IENKDYLEFEKEL
+297 AENKDYLEFEKEL
-310 TKRSLLDEFLD
+310 TKKSLLDELSA
-321 RQKEK
+321 RRKES
-326 ILGNRC
+326 ILLNRS
-332 ITVNRHGNT
+332 ITVNKNGNNIS
-341 VSITFTYK
+341 VIFTYK

-362 FLRKQIYDDRIFH
+362 FLRKQIQDDSIFQL
-375 PFIKVQNI
+375 FITLPI
-383 HQTHLAHTRW
+383 RYQTIVAHTRW

-411 TRNNKPH
+411 IRNNKTH

-426 IHACLNGDIDNYPV
+426 IHACLNGDIDNYFI
-440 LKEEYENETKLS
+440 LKEEYEKETKRS
-452 IPDQITTDTK
+452 IPDEITTDTK
-462 IIPLQIQKYY
+462 IIPLQIQKYCN
-472 DRGQPIDESFRLA
+472 RGLPIEESFRLA

-505 IFLAQKGSGQTIFIG
+505 IFLAQRGSGQTIFVG
-520 LGKECYLTAS
+520 LCKECYLTAS

-540 RYIKMEGEKNVNE
+540 RYIKMEGEKNVNKLE
-553 SGDKKQGQIFILD
+553 GKNQGQIFILD
-566 QESSGELTGIKALCY
+566 QESFGGLAGINAMY
-581 NGEPIQLSEDIIK
+581 YDGSPIQLTAHDIK
-594 QTEITSRDIDRQDFP
+594 QTEITSRDIDRQNFP
-609 HYFFKEIS
+609 HYFFKEIC
-617 ESPGSVEKTIQNRWR
+617 ESPESLEKTVQNKWR
-632 ISQKNGKRHP
+632 ISQKHGKRHS
-642 LITLDNKT
+642 LIIVEDDGI
-650 MPPVLAEAFTQNKI
+650 PPALVEAFQQNRI
-664 RKILFIGQGTAGIAA
+664 RNITFIGQGTAGVAA
-679 NGCAELLRYYLTNSS
+679 CGCAELLNYYLANSS
-694 IDIAHL
+694 IEVAPR

-729 DTNMAI
+729 DTNMAV
-735 DMARQH
+735 DMARQR

-798 LTNTRD
+798 LTNMRD
-804 DDFILGELQRLMR
+804 DDFILGELERLMKL
-817 IPSLM
+817 PSLM

-834 SAHTFAPTK
+834 SAHNFAPTK

-890 LIVVCAAGNR
+890 LIVICAAGNR

-941 VPDIEDRFSPIL
+941 VPEIEERFSPII

-981 EMSSYISA
+981 EMSSYIAA

-1015 YFKKRMEDRRYTT
+1015 YFKKRMDDRRYTT
-1028 AMELNAASDLTLL
+1028 AMELSAASDLTLL

-1065 NMFDIFFR
+1065 HMFDIFFR
-1073 SIGEAINDMARP
+1073 SIGETINDMARP

-1100 SRIWKPI
+1100 SRIWEPI

-1119 FDVSNITNKNV
+1119 FDASNITNKNV

-1158 EPVDNSMIELVKKT
+1158 EPVENSMIELVKKT
-1172 GSSSRL
+1172 GSSAQLVSRVH
-1178 ISRAQAGNRLK
+1178 ADKRLK

-1204 KGKIDKRSILV
+1204 KGTIDNRSILI

-1220 KGPHIDH
+1220 KGPNIDH

-1232 IGFKKEIDL
+1232 VAFKKEIDL
-1241 SKKIKAL
+1241 SKKVKAL
-1248 GDKFSHIK
+1248 GEKFSHIK
-1256 NIVEETDLSWKDEY
+1256 NIVEETDLPWDDNY
-1270 LNLLEMEELFGNS
+1270 LNMLEMEALFGNS
-1283 AEKIAELIITSSSA
+1283 AEKTAEFIISSSS
-1297 GKS
+1297 GDTF

>member
-1 MSNSFYNYPGYL
+1 M
-13 VQNSGFKGYR
+13 
-23 FPLLIPACPDIIG
+23 A
-36 AGRYVH
+36 
-42 RLLSLNSKPTNKL
+42 
-55 TVEKSMEMCFLE
+55 FLE
-67 KITIFIKRILSHK
+67 KITILFKKNFSQR
-80 IYFGKSIKSIP
+80 IYFGKSLKNVPPGSFILFP
-91 AGAFVFFP
+91 AQGC
-99 VQDSQLNCGLTGLVA
+99 QLNCGLTGIVA
-114 FKKKEIAT
+114 FKKEEFAI
-122 PKIPLKKIESMI
+122 PKIPLGEIESII
-134 LHLKGYTYK
+134 LQLKRHTYK
-143 KIHKEKAGLTE
+143 KLQKDKRDLIG

-160 TFLKELHDHVGT
+160 TFIKELQNHIG
-172 VNLTSSLYTIFHEA
+172 NIKLTSSLYTLFKDA
-186 SAREKLK
+186 PTKKKLEKIC
-193 TVSLALE
+193 LALE
-200 KVINGE
+200 KVIGRE
-206 ENEYHQRLNIL
+206 ENEHIKTLTLLPI
-217 SFEENEII
+217 EENEII
-225 IKRINLLKDIH
+225 LERINLIKDIH

-242 MLKNLEKIG
+242 ILKNLEKVEE
-251 GLSRISDKDMPQS
+251 LSIYKNRKLSFPA
-264 VFKQLKNINTLFNN
+264 FTHLKYINTLFNN

-332 ITVNRHGNT
+332 ITVNRLGNT

-349 IAAQIGHLGDNVK
+349 IAVQIGHLGDNVK
-362 FLRKQIYDDRIFH
+362 FLRKQIHDDRIFQL
-375 PFIKVQNI
+375 FITFPLI
-383 HQTHLAHTRW
+383 YQTIVAHTRW

-400 EPNCHPVDNIT
+400 ESNCHPVDNIT
-411 TRNNKPH
+411 ISNGKIH
-418 ESSDSTGI
+418 ESSDNTGV
-426 IHACLNGDIDNYPV
+426 IHTCLNGDIDNYFI
-440 LKEEYENETKLS
+440 LKEEYERETKQS
-452 IPDQITTDTK
+452 IPDEITTDTK

-472 DRGQPIDESFRLA
+472 DIGHPIDESFRLA

-500 IAPGK
+500 VAPGK
-505 IFLAQKGSGQTIFIG
+505 IFLAQRGSGQTLFIG
-520 LGKECYLTAS
+520 LGKECYSAAS
-530 EVYGLVEETS
+530 EIYGLVEETS
-540 RYIKMEGEKNVNE
+540 RYIKMEGEQSVNE
-553 SGDKKQGQIFILD
+553 SGGKKEGQIFILD
-566 QESSGELTGIKALCY
+566 QESSGELTGIKALYY

-617 ESPGSVEKTIQNRWR
+617 ESPESVEKTIQNRWR

-642 LITLDNKT
+642 LIILDHKA
-650 MPPVLAEAFTQNKI
+650 MPLVLAEAFTQNKI

-679 NGCAELLRYYLTNSS
+679 NACAELLRYYLTSS
-694 IDIAHL
+694 NIDIAPL

-735 DMARQH
+735 GMARQH

-758 KVDGVLYTSTGRDI
+758 KVDGVLYTSNGRDV

-783 SQIAAGGILGLKLAQ
+783 SQIAGGGILGLKLAQ
-798 LTNTRD
+798 LTNKRD
-804 DDFILGELQRLMR
+804 DDFIHGELQRLMR

-822 KKVLARKEEIAR
+822 KEVLAREDEIAR
-834 SAHTFAPTK
+834 SASTFAPTK

-890 LIVVCAAGNR
+890 LIVICAAGNR
-900 GDVIN
+900 GNVIN

-926 EGEEGFKP
+926 EGEERFKP

-941 VPDIEDRFSPIL
+941 VPETEERFSPII

-981 EMSSYISA
+981 EISSYISA

-1015 YFKKRMEDRRYTT
+1015 YFKKRMEERRYTT

-1107 EGLLFEALKNNE
+1107 EGLIFESLKKNG
-1119 FDVSNITNKNV
+1119 FDVSNLLNKNV
-1130 LVLTNLQE
+1130 LVLKNLQE
-1138 IISEIKGETLYTI
+1138 IIAEIKGETVYEI
-1151 SNLTYTG
+1151 RNLTFTG
-1158 EPVDNSMIELVKKT
+1158 EPVENSMIKILKKT
-1172 GSSSRL
+1172 GSSSKL
-1178 ISRAQAGNRLK
+1178 ISRAESVNRLK

-1204 KGKIDKRSILV
+1204 KGKIDNRSILI

-1227 LLLLN
+1227 LLLLDVAFN
-1232 IGFKKEIDL
+1232 KDVDL

-1256 NIVEETDLSWKDEY
+1256 NIVEETDLFWKNEY

-1283 AEKIAELIITSSSA
+1283 AEKIAEFIISSSSA
-1297 GKS
+1297 AQS

>member
-1 MSNSFYNYPGYL
+1 M
-13 VQNSGFKGYR
+13 KKM
-23 FPLLIPACPDIIG
+23 A
-36 AGRYVH
+36 
-42 RLLSLNSKPTNKL
+42 
-55 TVEKSMEMCFLE
+55 FLE
-67 KITIFIKRILSHK
+67 KISTFLIKILSLK
-80 IYFGKSIKSIP
+80 IYFGKSIKNISPYAI
-91 AGAFVFFP
+91 VFFP
-99 VQDSQLNCGLTGLVA
+99 IQDNQCNCGLTGIVA
-114 FKKKEIAT
+114 FKKEKVAT
-122 PKIPLKKIESMI
+122 PKISLGQIESMI
-134 LHLKGYTYK
+134 LSLKGHTYK
-143 KIHKEKAGLTE
+143 KIHREKADLTDK
-154 NYLGGE
+154 YLCGE
-160 TFLKELHDHVGT
+160 AFLKELHDHVGT
-172 VNLTSSLYTIFHEA
+172 IKLTSSLYTIFREVF
-186 SAREKLK
+186 AREKLK
-193 TVSLALE
+193 KVSLALE

-217 SFEENEII
+217 SFKENEII
-225 IKRINLLKDIH
+225 IKRIQLLKDVH

-242 MLKNLEKIG
+242 ILKNLEKIEE
-251 GLSRISDKDMPQS
+251 LSAFTNKDLPCPA
-264 VFKQLKNINTLFNN
+264 FTHLKSMNTLFNN
-278 LDRLEVRGRDS
+278 VDRLEVRGRDS
-289 AGISVITI
+289 AGISIITI
-297 IENKDYLEFEKEL
+297 LKKNDYLEFEKEL
-310 TKRSLLDEFLD
+310 TKKSLLDELST
-321 RQKEK
+321 RQKER
-326 ILGNRC
+326 ILLNRR
-332 ITVNRHGNT
+332 ITVNRSGNNIA
-341 VSITFTYK
+341 VIFTYK

-362 FLRKQIYDDRIFH
+362 FLRKQIQDDSIFQL
-375 PFIKVQNI
+375 FITLPI
-383 HQTHLAHTRW
+383 RYQTIVAHTRW

-411 TRNNKPH
+411 IRNNKPH

-426 IHACLNGDIDNYPV
+426 IHACLNGDIDNYFI
-440 LKEEYENETKLS
+440 LKEEYEKETKQL
-452 IPDQITTDTK
+452 IPDEITTDTK

-472 DRGQPIDESFRLA
+472 DRGHPIDESFRLA

-505 IFLAQKGSGQTIFIG
+505 IFLAQRGSGQTIFVG
-520 LGKECYLTAS
+520 LCKEGYLAAS

-553 SGDKKQGQIFILD
+553 VEGKNQGQIFILD
-566 QESSGELTGIKALCY
+566 QESFGGLAGINAMY
-581 NGEPIQLSEDIIK
+581 YDGSPIQLTAHDIK
-594 QTEITSRDIDRQDFP
+594 QTEITSRDIDRQNFP

-617 ESPGSVEKTIQNRWR
+617 ESPESVEKTVQNKWR
-632 ISQKNGKRHP
+632 ISQKHGKRHS
-642 LITLDNKT
+642 LIIVDDDYI
-650 MPPVLAEAFTQNKI
+650 PPALVNAFQQNRI
-664 RKILFIGQGTAGIAA
+664 QNILFIGQGTAGVAA
-679 NGCAELLRYYLTNSS
+679 CGCAELLNYYLANSN
-694 IDIAHL
+694 IQVAPC
-700 KASEFSGSLL
+700 KASEFSGSLS
-710 KKNLKDT
+710 KKTNLRDA

-729 DTNMAI
+729 DTNMAV
-735 DMARQH
+735 DMARQR

-783 SQIAAGGILGLKLAQ
+783 SQIAAGGILGLKLTQ
-798 LTNTRD
+798 LTNMRD
-804 DDFILGELQRLMR
+804 DDFIHGELERLMKL
-817 IPSLM
+817 PSLM
-822 KKVLARKEEIAR
+822 KKVLSNKEEIAR
-834 SAHTFAPTK
+834 SAYNFAPTK
-843 KYWAVVGSGYN
+843 KYWAIVGSGYN

-890 LIVVCAAGNR
+890 LIFICAAGNR

-926 EGEEGFKP
+926 EGEERFTP
-934 YADSLIY
+934 YADSLLY
-941 VPDIEDRFSPIL
+941 VPEIEERFSPII

-981 EMSSYISA
+981 EMGSYVSA

-1085 IDAIKHQAKTVTVGT
+1085 IDAIRHQAKTVTVGT

-1107 EGLLFEALKNNE
+1107 EGLLFECLKSNA

-1158 EPVDNSMIELVKKT
+1158 EPVENSMIEIVKKT
-1172 GSSSRL
+1172 GSSSQL
-1178 ISRAQAGNRLK
+1178 VSRVHADKRLK

-1204 KGKIDKRSILV
+1204 KGTTDNRSILI

-1220 KGPHIDH
+1220 KGPNIDH

-1232 IGFKKEIDL
+1232 VAFNKEADL
-1241 SKKIKAL
+1241 SKKVKAL
-1248 GDKFSHIK
+1248 GEKFHHIK
-1256 NIVEETDLSWKDEY
+1256 NIVEETDLPWDDKY
-1270 LNLLEMEELFGNS
+1270 LNVLEMEELFGSS
-1283 AEKIAELIITSSSA
+1283 AEKIAEFIISSSSA
-1297 GKS
+1297 GTS

>member
-1 MSNSFYNYPGYL
+1 M
-13 VQNSGFKGYR
+13 
-23 FPLLIPACPDIIG
+23 A
-36 AGRYVH
+36 
-42 RLLSLNSKPTNKL
+42 
-55 TVEKSMEMCFLE
+55 FLE
-67 KITIFIKRILSHK
+67 KITIFFRNILSQR

-99 VQDSQLNCGLTGLVA
+99 IQDSRFNCGLTGIVA
-114 FKKKEIAT
+114 FKKEGIAT
-122 PKIPLKKIESMI
+122 PKIPLKEIESMI
-134 LHLKGYTYK
+134 PHLKGHTYK
-143 KIHKEKAGLTE
+143 KIHREKADLTD

-160 TFLKELHDHVGT
+160 AFLKELHYHVGA
-172 VNLTSSLYTIFHEA
+172 VKCTSSLYTIFQEA
-186 SAREKLK
+186 AAREKLK
-193 TVSLALE
+193 KVSLALE

-225 IKRINLLKDIH
+225 IKRISLLKDIC

-242 MLKNLEKIG
+242 ILQNIEKIRE
-251 GLSRISDKDMPQS
+251 LSTFTNRNIP
-264 VFKQLKNINTLFNN
+264 FLAFTQLKSINTLFNN

-289 AGISVITI
+289 AGISI
-297 IENKDYLEFEKEL
+297 IAVVGNKDYLEFEKEL
-310 TKRSLLDEFLD
+310 TKKSLLDELSA
-321 RQKEK
+321 RRKER
-326 ILGNRC
+326 ILLNRGIAVNRSGSN
-332 ITVNRHGNT
+332 ITV
-341 VSITFTYK
+341 IFTYK
-349 IAAQIGHLGDNVK
+349 ISAQIGHLGDNVK
-362 FLRKQIYDDRIFH
+362 FLRKQIQDDGIFQL
-375 PFIKVQNI
+375 FITLPI
-383 HQTHLAHTRW
+383 RYQTIVAHTRW

-400 EPNCHPVDNIT
+400 EANCHPVDNIT
-411 TRNNKPH
+411 IRNNKTH
-418 ESSDSTGI
+418 ESSDRTGI
-426 IHACLNGDIDNYPV
+426 IHACLNGDIDNYFI
-440 LKEEYENETKLS
+440 LKEEYEKETKRS
-452 IPDQITTDTK
+452 IPDEITTDTK
-462 IIPLQIQKYY
+462 IIPLQIQKYCN
-472 DRGQPIDESFRLA
+472 RGLPIEESFRLA

-505 IFLAQKGSGQTIFIG
+505 IFLAQRGSGQTLFIG
-520 LGKECYLTAS
+520 LGKEHYTTAS

-540 RYIKMEGEKNVNE
+540 RYIKMEGEKNVNKLE
-553 SGDKKQGQIFILD
+553 GKNQGQIFILD
-566 QESSGELTGIKALCY
+566 QESFGELTGINAMY
-581 NGEPIQLSEDIIK
+581 YDGSPIQLTTHDIK
-594 QTEITSRDIDRQDFP
+594 KTEITSRDIDRQNFP
-609 HYFFKEIS
+609 HYFFKEIC
-617 ESPGSVEKTIQNRWR
+617 ESPESVETTVQNKWR
-632 ISQKNGKRHP
+632 ISQKHEKRHS
-642 LITLDNKT
+642 LIIVEDDCI
-650 MPPVLAEAFTQNKI
+650 PPALAEAFQQNKI
-664 RKILFIGQGTAGIAA
+664 RNILFIGQGTAGVAA
-679 NGCAELLRYYLTNSS
+679 CGCAELLNYYLANSD
-694 IDIAHL
+694 IDIAPL
-700 KASEFSGSLL
+700 KASEFSGSLSKTGL
-710 KKNLKDT
+710 RDT

-729 DTNMAI
+729 DTNMAV
-735 DMARQH
+735 DMARQR

-758 KVDGVLYTSTGRDI
+758 KTDGVLYTSTGRDI

-798 LTNTRD
+798 LTNMRD
-804 DDFILGELQRLMR
+804 DDFILGELERLMKL
-817 IPSLM
+817 PFLM

-834 SAHTFAPTK
+834 SAHNFAPTK

-890 LIVVCAAGNR
+890 LIFICAAGNR

-914 KAHQATTIVIAT
+914 KAHQATTIVVAT
-926 EGEEGFKP
+926 EGEERFTP

-941 VPDIEDRFSPIL
+941 VPEIEERFSPII
-953 TTLVGHLWGYYAARA
+953 TTLAGHLWGYYAARA

-981 EMSSYISA
+981 EMSAYISA

-1003 KVFQEK
+1003 KIFQEK

-1085 IDAIKHQAKTVTVGT
+1085 IDAIRHQAKTVTVGT
-1100 SRIWKPI
+1100 SRIWEPI
-1107 EGLLFEALKNNE
+1107 KGLLFEALKNNK
-1119 FDVSNITNKNV
+1119 FDESNITNKNV

-1138 IISEIKGETLYTI
+1138 IISEIKGETLYKI

-1158 EPVDNSMIELVKKT
+1158 EPVENSMIELVKKT
-1172 GSSSRL
+1172 GSSSQL
-1178 ISRAQAGNRLK
+1178 VSRVQADKRLK

-1204 KGKIDKRSILV
+1204 KGKIDNRSILI

-1220 KGPHIDH
+1220 KGPNIDH

-1232 IGFKKEIDL
+1232 VAFKKEIDL

-1256 NIVEETDLSWKDEY
+1256 NIVEETDLPWDDNY
-1270 LNLLEMEELFGNS
+1270 LSMLEMEELFGNS
-1283 AEKIAELIITSSSA
+1283 AEKIAEFIISSLSA
-1297 GKS
+1297 DSF